1 MAAALLLLSNL
12 KLVSSGEYSAKQ
24 GCFVLVKKKKK
35 SDFLSQRFY
44 LLHLFTSLSPF
55 KGRKNFFG
63 DLPRHVQVESTL

>member
-24 GCFVLVKKKKK
+24 GCFVLVKKKK